1 MINTPDDCCRLLSP
15 VVDALHEAFTRAYEG
30 ARRLDYVAARE
41 PGWFR
46 TAAFKR
52 KLADELPSQLGSF
65 TFDADLAVRVPRLL
79 LLDEDNGLRISV
91 RRATGLSRAMAKKRR
106 TSDPGLFS
114 ASELEAEPSNT
125 LNLAALAWDWPRRDD
140 DGELTGPWPLS
151 FLMAQPGH
159 SLDNGRWAFSLP
171 LVVGTTLAEHV
182 EAFSPADEP
191 LIFLD
196 AEDDDEREESAG

>member
-1 MINTPDDCCRLLSP
+1 MDS
-15 VVDALHEAFTRAYEG
+15 LHEAFTRAYEG
-30 ARRLDYVAARE
+30 ARRLDYAAARE

-52 KLADELPSQLGSF
+52 KLADELPSQLG
-65 TFDADLAVRVPRLL
+65 TFAFDVDLAVRVPRLL
-79 LLDEDNGLRISV
+79 LLDKDNGLRISV
-91 RRATGLSRAMAKKRR
+91 RRATGLSRAMAKKRS

-114 ASELEAEPSNT
+114 ASELEVEPSNT
-125 LNLAALAWDWPRRDD
+125 LNLAALAWDWPQRDD

-151 FLMAQPGH
+151 FLMAQPEH
-159 SLDNGRWAFSLP
+159 SLDEGRWAFSLP

-196 AEDDDEREESAG
+196 AEDEGEESAG